1 MFSRHFVA
9 TVRLRSPRMLLA
21 MSRISRGM
29 LQVKGVTYRIERNEP
44 HCYCVVRLLDDTEV
58 GTFRTRPQLRISS
71 AQIELTLLRDIVR
84 AALRSARTSAV
95 MHVAP
100 VFQPDE
106 DENTDTALM
115 SPVGVGVG
123 GTTTS
128 PASNPAPTLRSSS
141 TPAARSPSS
150 TPPAVRPPSSAPPP
164 GAMA

>member
-9 TVRLRSPRMLLA
+9 TIRLRSPRMLMA

-106 DENTDTALM
+106 DEQTDTTVV
-115 SPVGVGVG
+115 SPVGVG
-123 GTTTS
+123 GTATS
-128 PASNPAPTLRSSS
+128 PASNPAPTMRSPS

-164 GAMA
+164 AGAMA

>member
-9 TVRLRSPRMLLA
+9 TIRLRSPRMLVA

-44 HCYCVVRLLDDTEV
+44 HRYCVVRLLDDTEV

-106 DENTDTALM
+106 DEPTDPAVM
-115 SPVGVGVG
+115 SPVGGA
-123 GTTTS
+123 TTS
-128 PASNPAPTLRSSS
+128 PASNPAPPLRPPS

-164 GAMA
+164 AGAMA